1 MIKFEVAKDYE
12 DKNIKLPERGTAHSA
27 GYDFYVAE
35 DIVIPPYQDLY
46 KMMDKALPPY
56 QNLYKLAGEDCDKD
70 CVYQLEDIEKITKK
84 LHARPTLVPTGVKC
98 KLDPDTYLE
107 LSMRSSSPLKY
118 WLIMANS
125 VGIIDADYYGNP
137 DNDGAMYFQVINLSP
152 YNIALK
158 KGDRIGQGIIK
169 HYLITDD
176 DNANGERLGGFG
188 STN

>member
-1 MIKFEVAKDYE
+1 MIKFEVAKGYE

-35 DIVIPPYQDLY
+35 DTVI
-46 KMMDKALPPY
+46 PPY
-56 QNLYKLAGEDCDKD
+56 QNLYKMMEKDCDKGSM
-70 CVYQLEDIEKITKK
+70 YQLKDIEKITKK

-118 WLIMANS
+118 WLVMANS
-125 VGIIDADYYGNP
+125 VGIIDADYYSNP

-152 YNIALK
+152 YNIALM
-158 KGDRIGQGIIK
+158 KGDRIGQGIVK

-176 DNANGERLGGFG
+176 DNADGARLGGFG